1 MCLKNHLRRERGN
14 NGQTDCIEFYLVP
27 MVVITCT
34 LKGFVEK
41 MKVCMVV
48 TSG

>member
-27 MVVITCT
+27 MVVIICT

-41 MKVCMVV
+41 MKVCMLV
-48 TSG
+48 TS